1 MKHKGLYLLCF
12 LILPILLFTTVS
24 AYAVSN
30 PNGEPTKSVEA
41 KIEKY
46 EDRDLD
52 RYRPVYDKE
61 SDWSP
66 FGDEEIAQQI
76 NNVTNFFFSLTKM
89 MVSTTD
95 YAITELYNL
104 DVIDDFAD
112 KIGQF
117 VSDIYIKLL
126 DNLALT
132 LFVLLCF
139 NAFIIFSVQGNAREA
154 LKRGFLIF
162 CLIGFGVGVLGNAG
176 FIIKGTNNFGKD
188 INNIVMNSTTAI
200 SDNVDYVNEN
210 SGMNKIRN
218 QYFNMTIYRTY
229 LMMNYDTVN
238 EQKIKEKNKN
248 RIDDLLK
255 LEPNEKNE
263 KDIDNL
269 VSDEV
274 KDYKNKAMKQS
285 NVIGQLGI
293 AIIGFILTIFV
304 SIVFLSISFAKVIF
318 STFSLFLF
326 LFLVFSWIISFLP
339 NMEISVFKAFAR
351 TLGYIILSAC
361 MTFLFIVVSLCVD
374 IADLFIRPDSKDAYF
389 LNALFVVV
397 LLFVLYKKRSQI
409 IDFISRGNVSFSPSA
424 IGAAATERTQQSWN
438 KMRKKQ
444 SENKEAKRKR
454 QQDKPTKNPKSGNE
468 TNSPSGNGSDNY
480 KREPQNAYSYSKT
493 PPSTKNAYFKRKQQ
507 TQQQND
513 VEGNSLNGTPTGR
526 MTQSNG
532 NNNVNSV
539 QNDSKGYQSPKYQ
552 KQVQQQEQVR
562 EKSDKTNVQRN
573 EQKPSNSM
581 NYQNKNNHI
590 PKEVIRTEQ
599 RSENKEKQSSYDKN
613 VNKRKVQNHQNQQNY
628 NGKTNQQSIERK
640 PQRNEQSEKMK
651 SQKDINKHGK

>member
-24 AYAVSN
+24 VYAVSN
-30 PNGEPTKSVEA
+30 PLGEPTKSVEA

-46 EDRDLD
+46 EGRDLD

-76 NNVTNFFFSLTKM
+76 NNVTNFFFSMTKII
-89 MVSTTD
+89 VSTTD
-95 YAITELYNL
+95 FAITELYNL

-112 KIGQF
+112 KIGEF
-117 VSDIYIKLL
+117 VNDMYSKLL
-126 DNLALT
+126 DNLAMT
-132 LFVLLCF
+132 LFILLCF
-139 NAFIIFSVQGNAREA
+139 NAFVIFSVQGNAREA

-162 CLIGFGVGVLGNAG
+162 CLVGFGVGILGNAG
-176 FIIKGTNNFGKD
+176 SIIKGTNNIGKD

-200 SDNVDYVNEN
+200 NDNVDYVNEN

-238 EQKIKEKNKN
+238 EQKIKEKNKK
-248 RIDDLLK
+248 RVGDLLK
-255 LEPNEKNE
+255 LEPNKDNE
-263 KDIDNL
+263 DDIEDII
-269 VSDEV
+269 SDEV
-274 KDYKNKAMKQS
+274 NDYKNKAMKQS

-304 SIVFLSISFAKVIF
+304 SIVFLAISFAKVIF

-326 LFLVFSWIISFLP
+326 LFLVFSWILSFLP

-374 IADLFIRPDSKDAYF
+374 IADMFIRPDSKDAYF
-389 LNALFVVV
+389 LNALFVVA

-409 IDFISRGNVSFSPSA
+409 IDFISRGNVSFSPSD
-424 IGAAATERTQQSWN
+424 IGVAATEKTQQSWN

-444 SENKEAKRKR
+444 SENKEEKRKR
-454 QQDKPTKNPKSGNE
+454 QQDKPTKHPKSGNE
-468 TNSPSGNGSDNY
+468 TNSPSGNGSGDY
-480 KREPQNAYSYSKT
+480 KREPQNNSSYSKA
-493 PPSTKNAYFKRKQQ
+493 PPPTKNSYFKRKQQ
-507 TQQQND
+507 MQQQNSS
-513 VEGNSLNGTPTGR
+513 EGHSLNESSNGR

-532 NNNVNSV
+532 TVDSN
-539 QNDSKGYQSPKYQ
+539 QNEANGYQNSKYQ

-562 EKSDKTNVQRN
+562 EKSDKTSVQRN
-573 EQKPSNSM
+573 EQNSSDSM
-581 NYQNKNNHI
+581 NYQNKDNQV
-590 PKEVIRTEQ
+590 PKEVVRTEQ
-599 RSENKEKQSSYDKN
+599 RAESKAKQSAYDKD
-613 VNKRKVQNHQNQQNY
+613 VNKRQVQNHQNKQNFNEKTHQQP
-628 NGKTNQQSIERK
+628 IERK

-651 SQKDINKHGK
+651 RQKDINKHGK

>member
-12 LILPILLFTTVS
+12 LILPLILMTTLS

-30 PNGEPTKSVEA
+30 PVGEPTKDVKA

-76 NNVTNFFFSLTKM
+76 NNVTNFFFSMTKM

-117 VSDIYIKLL
+117 VNDMYTKLL
-126 DNLALT
+126 DNLAMT
-132 LFVLLCF
+132 LFILLCF
-139 NAFIIFSVQGNAREA
+139 NAFIIFTVQGNAREA

-162 CLIGFGVGVLGNAG
+162 CLIGFGVGVLGNASS
-176 FIIKGTNNFGKD
+176 IIKGTNNIGKD

-200 SDNVDYVNEN
+200 NDNVDYINEN
-210 SGMNKIRN
+210 AGMNKIRN

-238 EQKIKEKNKN
+238 EQNIKKKNKERVDN
-248 RIDDLLK
+248 LLK
-255 LEPNEKNE
+255 LEPSEKNE
-263 KDIDNL
+263 EKINRL

-274 KDYKNKAMKQS
+274 KDYNNKAMKQT

-304 SIVFLSISFAKVIF
+304 SVVFLAISFAKVIF
-318 STFSLFLF
+318 SAFSLFLF

-374 IADLFIRPDSKDAYF
+374 IADMFIKPDSKDAYF
-389 LNALFVVV
+389 LNALFVVI

-424 IGAAATERTQQSWN
+424 IGTAATEKTQQSWN

-444 SENKEAKRKR
+444 SENKAEKRKN
-454 QQDKPTKNPKSGNE
+454 QQDKPMKSSKPGYE
-468 TNSPSGNGSDNY
+468 TNSPSGKESDYYNR
-480 KREPQNAYSYSKT
+480 KPQTMYSESKAT
-493 PPSTKNAYFKRKQQ
+493 PPVNVSQFKRKQQ
-507 TQQQND
+507 TQQQNKSES
-513 VEGNSLNGTPTGR
+513 VSTKPPVTER
-526 MTQSNG
+526 QKQSNR
-532 NNNVNSV
+532 NYQTETI
-539 QNDSKGYQSPKYQ
+539 QNDAQNPKYQ

-562 EKSDKTNVQRN
+562 EKSNQSDIQRK
-573 EQKPSNSM
+573 QQTSNDTT
-581 NYQNKNNHI
+581 YHNKNHQI
-590 PKEVIRTEQ
+590 PKEVKRTEQ
-599 RSENKEKQSSYDKN
+599 RVENKEKQSSYDKDTH
-613 VNKRKVQNHQNQQNY
+613 KRHVQNHQNQQNY
-628 NGKTNQQSIERK
+628 RNQSTTQKPIKREPQSNDK
-640 PQRNEQSEKMK
+640 SEQLKH
-651 SQKDINKHGK
+651 QKDINKHGK

>member
-12 LILPILLFTTVS
+12 LILPLILMTTLS

-30 PNGEPTKSVEA
+30 PVGEPTKDVKA

-76 NNVTNFFFSLTKM
+76 NNVTNFFFSMTKM

-117 VSDIYIKLL
+117 VNDMYTKLL
-126 DNLALT
+126 DNLAMT
-132 LFVLLCF
+132 LFILLCF
-139 NAFIIFSVQGNAREA
+139 NAFVIFTVQGNAREA

-162 CLIGFGVGVLGNAG
+162 CLIGFGVGVLGNASS
-176 FIIKGTNNFGKD
+176 IIKGTNNIGKD

-200 SDNVDYVNEN
+200 NDNVDYINEN
-210 SGMNKIRN
+210 AGMNKIRN

-238 EQKIKEKNKN
+238 EENIKEKNKK
-248 RIDDLLK
+248 RVDDLLK
-255 LEPNEKNE
+255 LEPSEKNE
-263 KDIDNL
+263 DKIEDLI
-269 VSDEV
+269 SDEV
-274 KDYKNKAMKQS
+274 NDYKNKAMKQT

-304 SIVFLSISFAKVIF
+304 SVVFLAISFAKVIF
-318 STFSLFLF
+318 SAFSLFLF

-339 NMEISVFKAFAR
+339 NMEVSVFKAFAR

-361 MTFLFIVVSLCVD
+361 MTFLFIVVSLCID
-374 IADLFIRPDSKDAYF
+374 IADMFIKPDSKDAYF
-389 LNALFVVV
+389 LNALFVVI

-424 IGAAATERTQQSWN
+424 IGAAATEKTQQSWN

-444 SENKEAKRKR
+444 SENKEEKRRK
-454 QQDKPTKNPKSGNE
+454 QQDKPTKNHKPGHE
-468 TNSPSGNGSDNY
+468 TNAPSGKGSDNY
-480 KREPQNAYSYSKT
+480 NREPQTVYSHSKT
-493 PPSTKNAYFKRKQQ
+493 PPVVKKSQFKRKQQ
-507 TQQQND
+507 TQQQNKSESMSGKPS
-513 VEGNSLNGTPTGR
+513 VTERQKQANTAYKTK
-526 MTQSNG
+526 
-532 NNNVNSV
+532 SV
-539 QNDSKGYQSPKYQ
+539 QNDSQGYQNPKYR

-562 EKSDKTNVQRN
+562 EKSDQTVIQRK
-573 EQKPSNSM
+573 QQVSNDT

-590 PKEVIRTEQ
+590 PKEVKRTEQ
-599 RSENKEKQSSYDKN
+599 RVENKEKQSSYDKDTH
-613 VNKRKVQNHQNQQNY
+613 KRHVQNHQNQQNY
-628 NGKTNQQSIERK
+628 RNQSTQQTSIKREPQSNDK
-640 PQRNEQSEKMK
+640 SEQLKH
-651 SQKDINKHGK
+651 QKDINKHGK